1 MLACAALSHMMEYPA
16 RFFTQQEANNL
27 LPTLKP
33 FVKAMLQARD
43 ELLEIQPE
51 LQPTLEKAINNGN
64 SSVSS
69 TALAAMQLLKEAVM
83 AIRALGV
90 EVKDVNRGLVD
101 FPSIRNGEIVY
112 LCWAHPEEKV
122 SFWHR
127 IEDGFAGRQ
136 PLNG

>member
-51 LQPTLEKAINNGN
+51 LQPTLEKAINN
-64 SSVSS
+64 
-69 TALAAMQLLKEAVM
+69 
-83 AIRALGV
+83 
-90 EVKDVNRGLVD
+90 VKDVNRGLVD